1 MLFAAHEKCN
11 SFNTRAI
18 DCKRMKKEK
27 GKKEI
32 IRLVSIVSRRLLAI
46 NFRNEGVKLT
56 QRVPRLTLAPDI
68 NVYTCLAGQK
78 ANKAIV
84 PRGLRKG

>member
-1 MLFAAHEKCN
+1 
-11 SFNTRAI
+11 
-18 DCKRMKKEK
+18 MKKEK

-32 IRLVSIVSRRLLAI
+32 IRYHRLVSIVSRRLLAI